1 MPAADYA
8 ASQKEPPVKKPRRLV
23 ILPAMFLAS
32 AGFAACGDD
41 AVQKPADT
49 EMMTESTEK
58 MMTDTTDAMMTE
70 STDAMMTD
78 TTGG

>member
-1 MPAADYA
+1 
-8 ASQKEPPVKKPRRLV
+8 
-23 ILPAMFLAS
+23 MFLAS

-58 MMTDTTDAMMTE
+58 MMTE